1 VKDKLGRELRDL
13 RISVT
18 DRCNM
23 RCIYCMPRECFK
35 SDSLFLRKEELLTF
49 GEIERLARIFTSFGV
64 RKIRLTGGE
73 PLVRQNIEDL
83 VQSLS
88 MIPGIELTMTTNGI
102 LLPMKAQKLKASGL
116 DRVTISLD
124 SDDEDTFQFM
134 NGAGYSVNAVLDGIE
149 AADKVGLTPIKINMV
164 VKRGVNEDSIMS
176 MVRRFRGTGNILRF
190 IEFMDVGTTNEWK
203 PEDVVPAAEIVKR
216 INDVFPL
223 ESLEPNYPGEV
234 ARRWQYK
241 DGSGEI
247 GIIASV
253 TQPFCGDCSRARLS
267 ADGKLYTC
275 LFATQGHDLRLLIRN
290 GASDQEIAER
300 VGAIWSRREDRYS
313 ELRNPRVRGM
323 KRIEMSYIGG

>member
-267 ADGKLYTC
+267 ADGKLFTC

-300 VGAIWSRREDRYS
+300 VGDIWSSRIDRYS

>member
-1 VKDKLGRELRDL
+1 
-13 RISVT
+13 
-18 DRCNM
+18 
-23 RCIYCMPRECFK
+23 MPRECFK

-49 GEIERLARIFTSFGV
+49 GEIERLARICTSFGV

-88 MIPGIELTMTTNGI
+88 TIPGIELTMTTNGI
-102 LLPMKAQKLKASGL
+102 LLPKKAQKLKALGL
-116 DRVTISLD
+116 NRVTISLD

-134 NGAGYSVNAVLDGIE
+134 NDAGYSVNAVLNGIE
-149 AADKVGLTPIKINMV
+149 AAEKVGLTPIKINMV
-164 VKRGVNEDSIMS
+164 VKRGVNEGSIMS
-176 MVRRFRGTGNILRF
+176 MVRRFRGTGSILRF

-203 PEDVVPAAEIVKR
+203 PEDVVPAVEIVKR

-300 VGAIWSRREDRYS
+300 VGDIWSRRIDRYS
-313 ELRNPRVRGM
+313 EIRNLGVRDS

>member
-1 VKDKLGRELRDL
+1 
-13 RISVT
+13 
-18 DRCNM
+18 
-23 RCIYCMPRECFK
+23 MPRECFK

-49 GEIERLARIFTSFGV
+49 GEIERLARIFTSIGV

-73 PLVRQNIEDL
+73 PFVRQKIEDL
-83 VQSLS
+83 LQSLS
-88 MIPGIELTMTTNGI
+88 TIPGIELTMTTNGI

-267 ADGKLYTC
+267 ADGKLFTC
-275 LFATQGHDLRLLIRN
+275 LFATEGDDLRQFVRN

-300 VGAIWSRREDRYS
+300 VGDIWSRRIDRYS
-313 ELRNPRVRGM
+313 EIRNLGVHGL

>member
-1 VKDKLGRELRDL
+1 MKDKLGRELRDL

-88 MIPGIELTMTTNGI
+88 MIHGIELTMTTNGI

-203 PEDVVPAAEIVKR
+203 PEDVVPAADIVKR

-267 ADGKLYTC
+267 ADGKLFTC
-275 LFATQGHDLRLLIRN
+275 LFATEGDDLRLFVRN

-300 VGAIWSRREDRYS
+300 VGDIWSRRIDRYS
-313 ELRNPRVRGM
+313 EIRNLGVHGL